1 MSSDDDYLG
10 YSDEDDDG
18 MFEEEP
24 TVNGLVTSTSPTE
37 QQEYRV
43 IASEHILTEQHSII
57 EEVKEMLGI
66 TDDISAALLRNFGWS
81 KEKLIEKYYENT
93 EKVVKDAGVVA
104 ALGKHKKT
112 IPASPPTK
120 TVQCKVCLE
129 TFPFSHT
136 EGLAC
141 GHRFCIDC
149 WAPYLKYKVLE
160 GSTCIFT
167 TCPMNECPEMVSQ
180 CTFKKILD
188 SESFSKY
195 QKFLI
200 DSYVDINRNI
210 KWCPNPQTC
219 GKAILGTGAADVV
232 KCDCGTSF
240 CFKCG
245 EEAHFPVTCRQR
257 SEWLDRCDSQGGN
270 AQWILENT
278 KKCPKCMTR
287 IEKNQGCNKVG
298 CKQCGYNFCWICQ
311 GPWTEHG
318 SGNYYGC
325 NKYKKTSAG
334 KENKVQSSTPA
345 ETDRFLHYYKRYMAH
360 EEALKFARKQIVR
373 SMDVVTQLRSS
384 GEAKKWIDNGDF
396 YKDAAR
402 LVLDCRAVL
411 KYTYV
416 FAYGLEDGNPKDL
429 FEYMQSN
436 LESNVESLTEMSEK
450 DIQALSRDEVINFV
464 SVTRTL
470 QANLLQGVETGL
482 ASSAYSRILRFSK
495 PSSSNAN
502 KQQTT
507 LVA

>member
-1 MSSDDDYLG
+1 MSSDDDFFD
-10 YSDEDDDG
+10 YSDEDDEG

-24 TVNGLVTSTSPTE
+24 ESNGAVLNTSPSE

-43 IASEHILTEQHSII
+43 IAAEHILTEQQTII
-57 EEVKEMLGI
+57 QEVTEMLGVNN
-66 TDDISAALLRNFGWS
+66 DIATALLRNFGWS

-93 EKVVKDAGVVA
+93 EEVVKISGVEA
-104 ALGKHKKT
+104 ALGRHNKT
-112 IPASPPTK
+112 IPASPPAK

-129 TFPFSHT
+129 TFPYGQT

-141 GHRFCIDC
+141 GHRFCVEC

-167 TCPMNECPEMVSQ
+167 TCPMKDCREIVPQNV
-180 CTFKKILD
+180 FKNTLD
-188 SESFSKY
+188 VGVFGKY

-200 DSYVDINRNI
+200 ESYVDINRNI

-219 GKAILGTGAADVV
+219 GKAILGTGAADIV

-245 EEAHFPVTCRQR
+245 EEAHFPVSCRQR
-257 SEWLDRCDSQGGN
+257 NDWLERCESQGGN

-287 IEKNQGCNKVG
+287 IEKNQGCNKVS

-311 GPWTEHG
+311 GPWSEHG

-325 NKYKKTSAG
+325 NKYKKGSG
-334 KENKVQSSTPA
+334 NKENEASSPA
-345 ETDRFLHYYKRYMAH
+345 ENDRFLHYYKRYMAH
-360 EEALKFARKQIVR
+360 EEALKFARKHVAH
-373 SMDVVTQLRSS
+373 STEVVAKLRSS
-384 GEAKKWIDNGDF
+384 GEAKKWIDNGEF

-416 FAYGLEDGNPKDL
+416 FAYGLQEGNPKDL

-450 DIQALSRDEVINFV
+450 DIHLLKRDEVINFV

-470 QANLLQGVETGL
+470 QSNLLQGVETGL

-495 PSSSNAN
+495 PSNAAN
-502 KQQTT
+502 INQQTA
-507 LVA
+507 LVS